1 MISRHVAVV
10 AAAVA
15 LLAGCTAPP
24 VPAPAPVPIP
34 AAITCD
40 TMTDVLT
47 ILYNADV
54 SLREGR
60 SSQQEHNGAMILA
73 SRVLSRTQA
82 EPGSDLAETVARLQ
96 AAVPVTQTQATGT
109 FDRDSAEWVGGL
121 KDVTEACSAA
131 GAEVGVHAWT
141 GG

>member
-1 MISRHVAVV
+1 MISRHLVVV
-10 AAAVA
+10 AAVV

-24 VPAPAPVPIP
+24 APVPTPDPIP

-47 ILYNADV
+47 ILYNADI

-60 SSQQEHNGAMILA
+60 TSQQEHNGAMILA
-73 SRVLSRTQA
+73 SSVLSRTQV
-82 EPGSDLAETVARLQ
+82 EPGGGLAETVARLQ
-96 AAVPVTQTQATGT
+96 AAVPVRQTQATGT

-121 KDVTEACSAA
+121 KDVTEACAAA
-131 GAEVGVHAWT
+131 GVEVGVHAWT